1 MIVCCMICASMFG
14 VGFHSMSIIFLAPPV
29 SFKCPNNATCCDHPV
44 YNKTIFSRTIVTEW
58 NLICGYS
65 WMKEF
70 TQIMF
75 QLGALIGSL
84 IFGIASDRFG
94 RRPTMI
100 FVVVLQLFAGITSSF
115 LPGYWSFAISRL
127 VLGSSVGG
135 IIVVGYVIVLEFAG
149 SEYRI
154 TTSALFHIPFGLG
167 ILILAVLGYFL
178 TDYLHLQLA
187 ISLPCALLLFYVC
200 LLPESPRWLLAVN
213 KTMEAISLMER
224 IAKML
229 VRENELILYIYILY
243 IFFVIF
249 NINKHI
255 VLYTSNNQPT
265 EGIERQVQIYHMEHL
280 RVSDRRESAMDI
292 IRCSYMR
299 LNIFISSFIW
309 FTCSCCFYGAEYYVR
324 QISEDIHIIVVAS
337 GTACVCG
344 CLIAIPLIKLMN
356 RVSLILICNV
366 ISSACLLINCVIPEG
381 VEYIVIG
388 CIEILLSF
396 TVFVVIYLYCAELFP
411 TTVRSSALGI
421 SSTMI
426 SIGAIIAPY
435 IVSLKTYG
443 SWCVPIIFAILS
455 LISAALCLM
464 LPETKG
470 RELTT
475 TVEEEKNK
483 YRK

>member
-1 MIVCCMICASMFG
+1 MFG

-224 IAKML
+224 IAK
-229 VRENELILYIYILY
+229 I
-243 IFFVIF
+243 
-249 NINKHI
+249 
-255 VLYTSNNQPT
+255 NNQPT
-265 EGIERQVQIYHMEHL
+265 EGIERQVQIYRMEHL